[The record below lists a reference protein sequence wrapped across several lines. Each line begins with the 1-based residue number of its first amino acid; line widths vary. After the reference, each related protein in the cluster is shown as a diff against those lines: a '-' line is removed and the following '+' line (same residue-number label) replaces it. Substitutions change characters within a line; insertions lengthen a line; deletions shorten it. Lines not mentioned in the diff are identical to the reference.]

1 MKFHAGTALNNTN
14 EIVTNGGRVLA
25 VTSLG
30 ITLSESVSKSMKT
43 AENIEF
49 VGKYYRTDIGFE
61 FL

>member
-1 MKFHAGTALNNTN
+1 LNNNN

-30 ITLSESVSKSMKT
+30 NSLSEAVSKSMKT
-43 AENIEF
+43 SENISFE
-49 VGKYYRTDIGFE
+49 GKYYRTDIGFE